1 MLTSTTLKVK
11 DIIFEKWKLSWDI
24 MKYITEK
31 WNCRYCHDIH
41 EMLMKQVW
49 PCNCIFMKWS
59 RFLVWSGLIL
69 SSWAEQQGGVHGG
82 LWLWSTVVMRIMV
95 LDVAVLLVPCICNL
109 TRNANWLSVINFTVH
124 GLENRLIA
132 NGHRYMQRG
141 LIAKRRG

>member
-1 MLTSTTLKVK
+1 MQKDAYKYNFKSQRYNIWEMKIELRYYEIHYWKVK
-11 DIIFEKWKLSWDI
+11 LQILSW
-24 MKYITEK
+24 YS
-31 WNCRYCHDIH
+31 WNVNEAGLTMQLHIY
-41 EMLMKQVW
+41 EMKQV
-49 PCNCIFMKWS
+49 
-59 RFLVWSGLIL
+59 SGLIRFDL
-69 SSWAEQQGGVHGG
+69 EQLSWAAR
-82 LWLWSTVVMRIMV
+82 WSPWWTVVMRIMV